1 MARQHVNHHL
11 GSRIGSGTP
20 HGHVLQPECQR
31 GKGRQLDRPRV
42 GRQGRGVEGLGGGG
56 GGRKMKE
63 IREQVIRSVGNL
75 SRLPWGKGAGRKW
88 GR

>member
-31 GKGRQLDRPRV
+31 GKGRQLDQSRV
-42 GRQGRGVEGLGGGG
+42 GRQGRGVEGWGGQ
-56 GGRKMKE
+56 E
-63 IREQVIRSVGNL
+63 DDGNQ
-75 SRLPWGKGAGRKW
+75 GAGYKVC
-88 GR
+88 GQFI

>member
-42 GRQGRGVEGLGGGG
+42 GRQGRGVEGLGGWGWWQ
-56 GGRKMKE
+56 E
-63 IREQVIRSVGNL
+63 DEGNQ
-75 SRLPWGKGAGRKW
+75 GAGYKVC
-88 GR
+88 GQFI

>member
-11 GSRIGSGTP
+11 GSRIGSGTA
-20 HGHVLQPECQR
+20 HGHLLQPECHR
-31 GKGRQLDRPRV
+31 GKGRQLDRSRV
-42 GRQGRGVEGLGGGG
+42 GRQGRGVEGC

-75 SRLPWGKGAGRKW
+75 CRLPWGKGAGRKW